1 MNELEQQQPS
11 APQNHTWIFVLLLCA
26 IMLMIGVFGFA
37 IFSIY
42 SDIDSTE
49 VQEEVL
55 PESPD
60 TALEE
65 ESEQPAP
72 EETPSIPTSSYKSY
86 SGLPSFEFPL
96 SWHVLVQT
104 GGISGGYYDN
114 NILLNDQPIQLCE
127 GCDGPVFPITIT
139 DYSEGFED
147 APTEQMLKDGFK
159 DHITG
164 QLPANLKE
172 QRTTLPNGRLYSVS
186 GTTPDALYAPHFEE
200 LLLFTG
206 NDGNIIYVHYTDIDN
221 SGAYASVWQHLKS
234 TLSFIQN

>member
-1 MNELEQQQPS
+1 MHMNELEQPQLPV
-11 APQNHTWIFVLLLCA
+11 PQNHTWIFVLLLCA

-60 TALEE
+60 ETTEE
-65 ESEQPAP
+65 VPAQTEP
-72 EETPSIPTSSYKSY
+72 ETPSTPSAASYKSY
-86 SGLPSFEFPL
+86 AGLPSFEFPL

-104 GGISGGYYDN
+104 GGGYYDN
-114 NILLNDQPIQLCE
+114 NILLNDQPIRLCE

-139 DYSEGFED
+139 DYAEGFED
-147 APTEQMLKDGFK
+147 APTEQMLKDGFR

-164 QLPANLKE
+164 QLPADLKE

-206 NDGNIIYVHYTDIDN
+206 TDGNVIYVHYTDIDS
-221 SGAYASVWQHLKS
+221 SGTFAAIWQHLKE
-234 TLSFIQN
+234 TLSFVQN